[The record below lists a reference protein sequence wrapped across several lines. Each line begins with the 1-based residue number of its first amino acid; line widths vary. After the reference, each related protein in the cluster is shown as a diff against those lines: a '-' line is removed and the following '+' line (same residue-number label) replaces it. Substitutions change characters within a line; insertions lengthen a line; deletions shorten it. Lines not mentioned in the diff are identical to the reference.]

1 MSYGNFLNVRTCLL
15 CLLVTLLIIFQP
27 TSTQSRIYIDIN
39 SPLQQK
45 IPIAIPSFK
54 QEGGEAAHKPMGKEL
69 AEMLSN
75 GLDFS
80 GLFSIL
86 DPAVFLQ
93 DPENIG
99 VEKDEIKFPEWR
111 FLGADLLV
119 RGSYLVQGRRLQL
132 EVRLFDIIHQKLL
145 FKSTYGSDLAEA
157 RQTILRFAD
166 EMMLHLTGEL
176 GIFSTKIAFVG
187 DVTGGKEIYM
197 ADFDGSNVEQF
208 TYDRSIG
215 LSPDW
220 SGDGKKIS
228 YVSYKYENPDIYVAD
243 LITKAVNRITYGKGL
258 NIAPAWHPK
267 ETKLAATLRRERRVA
282 EKSENPDIYLLDIRG
297 KILRQ
302 LTANWAIDVSPSWSP
317 DGQKLAYVSNRA
329 GKPQIYVLDLASNR
343 SKRLTFEGDY
353 NTSPAWSP
361 RGDRILYTGLHNG
374 QFDIFM
380 INPEGR
386 ELRQLTGGEGKNE
399 NPCWSPDGRL
409 ILFQSNRGGTTTL
422 WVMQANGTG
431 QRRLRLKLGGS
442 HTEPAWSPRLT
453 RTAP

>member
-1 MSYGNFLNVRTCLL
+1 MNYGYYFNARTCLL
-15 CLLVTLLIIFQP
+15 CLLVSLLVVFQP
-27 TSTQSRIYIDIN
+27 TPTQSRIYIDIN

-45 IPIAIPSFK
+45 IPIAIPSFRY
-54 QEGGEAAHKPMGKEL
+54 ESGEAANKPMAKKL
-69 AEMLSN
+69 AEILSN
-75 GLDFS
+75 GLEFS

-93 DPENIG
+93 DPERMG

-119 RGSYLVQGRRLQL
+119 RGSYQVQGERLQM
-132 EVRLFDIIHQKLL
+132 EIRLFDIIHQKLL
-145 FKSTYGSDLAEA
+145 FKSTYGSDLADA
-157 RQTILRFAD
+157 RQTILKFAD

-187 DVTGGKEIYM
+187 DGKGQKAIYV
-197 ADFDGSNVEQF
+197 ADFDGSNIQKIVHDKEM
-208 TYDRSIG
+208 S
-215 LSPDW
+215 LSPTW
-220 SGDGKKIS
+220 SADGRQIS
-228 YVSYKYENPDIYVAD
+228 YVGYKQGNPDLYTVD
-243 LITKAVNRITYGKGL
+243 LVTRIVDRISMRPGL
-258 NIAPAWHPK
+258 NIAPAYHPK
-267 ETKLAATLRRERRVA
+267 GGKLAATL
-282 EKSENPDIYLLDIRG
+282 SFTGNPELYLMDARG
-297 KILRQ
+297 ELLKQ
-302 LTANWAIDVSPSWSP
+302 LTISWAIDVSPSWSP

-329 GKPQIYVLDLASNR
+329 GKPQIYVLDLTSNR
-343 SKRLTFEGDY
+343 SMRLTFEGDY

-361 RGDRILYTGLHNG
+361 RGDRILYAGLHNG

-386 ELRQLTGGEGKNE
+386 ELRQLTGGEGNNE

-409 ILFQSNRGGTTTL
+409 ILFQSNRSGATTL

-431 QRRLRLKLGGS
+431 QRKLRLKLGGS

>member
-1 MSYGNFLNVRTCLL
+1 MNYGYFLNVRTSFL
-15 CLLVTLLIIFQP
+15 CLLVSLLIIFQP
-27 TSTQSRIYIDIN
+27 TPTQSRIYIDIN

-45 IPIAIPSFK
+45 IPIAIPSFRH
-54 QEGGEAAHKPMGKEL
+54 ESGEAANKPMGKEL
-69 AEMLSN
+69 AEVLSN

-93 DPENIG
+93 DPEKMG
-99 VEKDEIKFPEWR
+99 VEKDEIKFSEWR

-119 RGSYLVQGRRLQL
+119 RGSYRVQGERLEL
-132 EVRLFDIIHQKLL
+132 EMRLFDIIHQKLL
-145 FKSTYGSDLAEA
+145 FKSTYGGDLADA
-157 RQTILRFAD
+157 QQTVLKFAD

-187 DVTGGKEIYM
+187 DAKGQKGIYV
-197 ADFDGSNVEQF
+197 ADFDGSNVHQLVH
-208 TYDRSIG
+208 DKNMS
-215 LSPDW
+215 LSPTW
-220 SGDGKKIS
+220 SSDGKKIS
-228 YVSYKYENPDIYVAD
+228 YVGYKQENPDLYTVD
-243 LITKAVNRITYGKGL
+243 LVTKIVERISMRPGL
-258 NIAPAWHPK
+258 NIAPAYHPK
-267 ETKLAATLRRERRVA
+267 GGKLAVTL
-282 EKSENPDIYLLDIRG
+282 SFTGNPELYLLDARG
-297 KILRQ
+297 ELLEQ
-302 LTANWAIDVSPSWSP
+302 LTISWAIDVSPSWSP

-343 SKRLTFEGDY
+343 SMRLTFEGDY
-353 NTSPAWSP
+353 NTSPEWSP
-361 RGDRILYTGLHNG
+361 RGDRILYAGLHNG

-386 ELRQLTGGEGKNE
+386 ELRQLTGGEGNNE

-409 ILFQSNRGGTTTL
+409 ILFQSDRSGTTTL